1 MPVAV
6 RLTGYR
12 AMFNVAVLARTAAP
26 GARSRLELAQF
37 GLGAPSYPCAWQ
49 DEPRPCRPSMKGRTP
64 VKSDAQ
70 LKKDVLAEL
79 AWDPSINASHVG
91 VAVEKGVVTLLGHLE
106 SFAEKHA
113 IERAVQRVPGVH
125 AIAVELDVKLA
136 PSHQRSDSEIALAA
150 ETVLKWQ
157 ARVPAHRIQVQVEQG
172 WVTLRGEVDWDYERQ
187 LAEKAVRPLTGVV
200 GLSNAISLKPCAAPA
215 SLALE
220 VQQALARLGHPER
233 QAIEVS
239 VDGATVLLSGK
250 AGTWAERN
258 AAERAAWAA
267 PGVCHVVNDIVVR
280 L

>member
-1 MPVAV
+1 MP
-6 RLTGYR
+6 
-12 AMFNVAVLARTAAP
+12 AA
-26 GARSRLELAQF
+26 
-37 GLGAPSYPCAWQ
+37 
-49 DEPRPCRPSMKGRTP
+49 DEGTV

-79 AWDPSINASHVG
+79 AWDPSIDARHVG

-125 AIAVELDVKLA
+125 AIAVELDVKLTPA
-136 PSHQRSDSEIALAA
+136 HQRSDSEIALAA

-157 ARVPAHRIQVQVEQG
+157 ARVPADRIQVQVEQG
-172 WVTLRGEVDWDYERQ
+172 WVTLRGEVDWDHERQ
-187 LAEKAVRPLTGVV
+187 LAAKAVRPLTGVV
-200 GLSNAISLKPCAAPA
+200 GLSNAITLKPCPPPA
-215 SLALE
+215 SLE
-220 VQQALARLGHPER
+220 TDVQQALTRLGHPER
-233 QAIEVS
+233 EAIEVS

-250 AGTWAERN
+250 VGTWAERQ